1 MRMSSVADI
10 SQHITLIPEQMEQP
24 DSSNLQFEDE
34 AKKKT
39 KNKQPNFLVKLTDV
53 HMP

>member
-1 MRMSSVADI
+1 MRTSSVADI

-34 AKKKT
+34 EKKN